1 MPKLWSGGRD
11 FTGLGDGAALLAL
24 LAALLGLALVKRSA
38 ISSYA
43 ASEREAPMAWG
54 RPGLDGTLANGVEQ
68 ELSMSSS
75 IACGRLRLCFFL
87 EDVVLPPLL
96 PISPTHHAP

>member
-24 LAALLGLALVKRSA
+24 LAALLGLALVKCSA

-43 ASEREAPMAWG
+43 ASKREAPK
-54 RPGLDGTLANGVEQ
+54 RSE
-68 ELSMSSS
+68 
-75 IACGRLRLCFFL
+75 
-87 EDVVLPPLL
+87 
-96 PISPTHHAP
+96 